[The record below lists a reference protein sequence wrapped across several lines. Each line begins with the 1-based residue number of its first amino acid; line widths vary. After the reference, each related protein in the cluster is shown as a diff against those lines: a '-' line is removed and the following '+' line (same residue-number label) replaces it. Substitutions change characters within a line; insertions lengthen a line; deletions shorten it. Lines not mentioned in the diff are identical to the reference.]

1 MSVEEWKDESNA
13 ISPGEITIPSKEE
26 IEKRNEAMTEGQAA
40 AIAIMQDLTEKR
52 KAFKECLTVGPDV
65 EELKPG
71 EFKPFYFIQSLE
83 TYIRV
88 IPIKRKLNRYSKHY
102 IAKLCIKT
110 GKLSEPVDTN
120 NHKK

>member
-1 MSVEEWKDESNA
+1 MSVEEWIDESNA

-26 IEKRNEAMTEGQAA
+26 IEKRNEAMTESQAA

-52 KAFKECLTVGPDV
+52 KAFKEQLDK
-65 EELKPG
+65 EEITIQPG
-71 EFKPFYFIQSLE
+71 ELLIKPFYFIQSLG

-110 GKLSEPVDTN
+110 GKLSEPVDSN
-120 NHKK
+120 DHKE